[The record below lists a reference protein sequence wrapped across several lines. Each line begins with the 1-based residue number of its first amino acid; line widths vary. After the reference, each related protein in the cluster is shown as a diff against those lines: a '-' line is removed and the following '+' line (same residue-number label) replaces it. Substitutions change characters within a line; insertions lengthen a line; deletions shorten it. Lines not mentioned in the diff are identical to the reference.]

1 MKLIEVIK
9 WEATNRAVVL
19 VYAKSSSN
27 LGSVI
32 EKQNRLLVS
41 SGSLAYLANGK
52 VYVYDGTDWNEIGGE

>member
-19 VYAKSSSN
+19 VYAASSSN
-27 LGSVI
+27 LAGEI
-32 EKQNRLLVS
+32 TRMNPLTIS

-52 VYVYDGTDWNEIGGE
+52 VYVYDGTNWNEIGGE